1 MSFATPVV
9 LAALILLPLMLAW
22 YLLHERG
29 RRRAA
34 EAFAAPHMTASV
46 APTRPRWRRH
56 VPMVAF
62 ALAVAVLILA
72 AAKPQRVVA
81 VPNPQSSIM
90 LLTDVSGSMLAKDV
104 APDRITAARTA
115 ALKFVAGVP
124 KEVSI
129 GVMAFNQTPR
139 VLQSPTRDRAAVRSA
154 LANQTPGG
162 STATGDAIATATKI
176 LAAQP
181 AVNGKRPPSSIV
193 LLSDGVSV
201 RGSDPLVAAKAA
213 KTKKIAIYTVALGTA
228 GGTITVKR
236 PGGGTSVH
244 KVPPD
249 PTTLGKVAQ
258 ASGGQAF
265 ATADPAKLKTVYKK
279 LGSQLGRKT
288 QKQELTA
295 GFAGGGLVLLLL
307 GSVLSL
313 AWFGRLI

>member
-9 LAALILLPLMLAW
+9 LVALVLLPLLVVW
-22 YLLHERG
+22 YLLHERN

-34 EAFAAPHMTASV
+34 QAFAAPHMTASV

-62 ALAVAVLILA
+62 GLAVAVLILA
-72 AAKPQRVVA
+72 AAKPQRTVA

-90 LLTDVSGSMLAKDV
+90 LLTDVSGSMLSKDV
-104 APDRITAARTA
+104 APDRLTAARNA

-129 GVMAFNQTPR
+129 GVMAFNETPK
-139 VLQSPTRDRAAVRSA
+139 VLQSPTRDRAAVRAA
-154 LANQTPGG
+154 LGQLRASG
-162 STATGDAIATATKI
+162 STATGDAIRTATSI
-176 LAAQP
+176 LTAQP
-181 AVNGKRPPSSIV
+181 AVGGKRPPASIV
-193 LLSDGVSV
+193 LLSDGASV
-201 RGSDPLVAAKAA
+201 RGTDPVTGAKAA
-213 KTKKIAIYTVALGTA
+213 KAKRIGIYTVALGTA
-228 GGTITVKR
+228 NGTITVQGPNGKS
-236 PGGGTSVH
+236 SVK

-249 PTTLGKVAQ
+249 PATLKKVAA

-265 ATADPAKLKTVYKK
+265 ATADPAKLRTVYEK
-279 LGSQLGRKT
+279 LGAQLGRKT
-288 QKQELTA
+288 EVRQLTA
-295 GFAGGGLVLLLL
+295 GFAGGALILLLL